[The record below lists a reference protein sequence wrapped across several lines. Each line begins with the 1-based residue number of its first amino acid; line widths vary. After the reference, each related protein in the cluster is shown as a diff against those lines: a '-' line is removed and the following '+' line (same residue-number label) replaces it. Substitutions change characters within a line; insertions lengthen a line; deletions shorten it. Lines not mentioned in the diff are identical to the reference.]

1 MEAGSPGK
9 AKTKEIQDID
19 EQMVAI
25 EERKAEIEEEK
36 TRLDKEEEELE
47 EMEEELSKMRKFFKR
62 VRLGY
67 RTFFIR
73 RAPPRRIM
81 TTKAE
86 FAGLKGEEAKKITP
100 VPKIVEKHVDEIEI
114 DSVEDPYSY
123 VRIKYDNQTDEY
135 LYEVI
140 EPPLSK
146 DEENVLEILKEGIID
161 TAQLIPDRTTEISE
175 QYLRKTM
182 SGLLHGMDIRLN
194 PLALERIF
202 YYLKRDFMGYG
213 PIQTMML
220 EYQVEDISCDGV
232 GVPIFIYHRKYGSIR
247 SNVKFNSAPELDGFV
262 VWMAQKCGKHISV
275 ASPMLDATVPDGSR
289 LQETLSTHITKKGSS
304 FTIRRFREN
313 PFTFVDLIKFKTM
326 STEMVVYL
334 WLAIE
339 HGQSML
345 ICGGTASGKTT
356 TLNAI
361 LLFIPPQMKIVTIED
376 TRELNLPHE
385 NWVPTLTRSGF
396 GAKSPIT
403 GKAPG
408 EIDMFDLLTMG
419 LRQRP
424 QYLMVG
430 EVRGAEAYTV
440 FQAMATGKASY
451 TTFHA
456 ESTQAMVHRME
467 NPPINLPR
475 ALITALDIVL
485 LQAQV
490 KVGTKMTRR
499 VKGLT
504 EIVGLDP
511 ETNELITNTA
521 YSWNPADDTF
531 NYSGHSYVYEK
542 VQAQKNWSLR
552 EVERE
557 VKRRIDLI
565 QYMRK
570 IGVSNYLD
578 VSRVISAYY
587 KDPEK
592 VIKKAKEEL
601 AKDAPQVS
609 PRPVRKKVA

>member
-1 MEAGSPGK
+1 MAEAQVKVEKKMVS
-9 AKTKEIQDID
+9 EIEGEI
-19 EQMVAI
+19 EAI
-25 EERKAEIEEEK
+25 EERKEEIEEEK
-36 TRLDKEEEELE
+36 ARLEREEQELE
-47 EMEEELSKMRKFFKR
+47 KMEEELKGMKKFFKK
-62 VRLGY
+62 VKLGY
-67 RTFFIR
+67 VSFFVR
-73 RAPPRRIM
+73 KGPPRRIM
-81 TTKAE
+81 GTSGGGL
-86 FAGLKGEEAKKITP
+86 GLKGEEAKKISP
-100 VPKIVEKHVDEIEI
+100 VPKIAEKWVDEIEI
-114 DSVEDPYSY
+114 SNIEVPFSY

-146 DEENVLEILKEGIID
+146 DEEDVLELLKAGFID
-161 TAQLIPDRTTEISE
+161 TFELIPEKTVDQAERYI
-175 QYLRKTM
+175 RKTM
-182 SGLLHGMDIRLN
+182 DGLLQGMDIRLN
-194 PLALERIF
+194 PISKERLY
-202 YYLKRDFMGYG
+202 YYLRRDFIGYG
-213 PIQTMML
+213 PIQPMMI

-247 SNVKFNSAPELDGFV
+247 SNVKFNTAKELDTFV
-262 VWMAQKCGKHISV
+262 VWMAQRCGKHISV

-313 PFTFVDLIKFKTM
+313 PFTFLELIKFKTL
-326 STEMVVYL
+326 SPEMVVYL

-339 HGQSML
+339 HGQSMM

-456 ESTQAMVHRME
+456 ESTQSMVHRLE

-542 VQAQKNWSLR
+542 VQAQKNMTLR

-557 VKRRIDLI
+557 VKRRIDI
-565 QYMRK
+565 TAYMRK
-570 IGVSNYLD
+570 IGVDNYMD
-578 VSRVISAYY
+578 VSRIISAYY
-587 KDPEK
+587 KDPDK
-592 VIKKAKEEL
+592 VTKKAREEL
-601 AKDAPQVS
+601 KKDAAPAGSV
-609 PRPVRKKVA
+609 VKKKVA

>member
-1 MEAGSPGK
+1 MEAESPVKTGK
-9 AKTKEIQDID
+9 EGVEDSLERQMDAITGRKVEIG
-19 EQMVAI
+19 
-25 EERKAEIEEEK
+25 EEKASLEEEEK
-36 TRLDKEEEELE
+36 ELE
-47 EMEEELSKMRKFFKR
+47 EMEKELSNMRKFFKR
-62 VRLGY
+62 VKVGY
-67 RTFFIR
+67 ITFFVKKFSAPRKIR
-73 RAPPRRIM
+73 SAKEELGGM
-81 TTKAE
+81 
-86 FAGLKGEEAKKITP
+86 KGDESKKITP
-100 VPKIVEKHVDEIEI
+100 IEKIAEKHVDEIEM
-114 DSVEDPYSY
+114 DPVEEPYSY
-123 VRIKYDNQTDEY
+123 VRIRYDNQTDEY

-140 EPPLSK
+140 EPPITK
-146 DEENVLEILKEGIID
+146 DEENVLELLKEGLIGSFEM
-161 TAQLIPDRTTEISE
+161 IPDRTPESAE
-175 QYLRKTM
+175 RYLKRTVD
-182 SGLLHGMDIRLN
+182 GLLQGMNIKLN
-194 PLALERIF
+194 PLSKQRVF
-202 YYLKRDFMGYG
+202 YYIKRDFLGYG
-213 PIQTMML
+213 PIQPMMI

-247 SNVKFNSAPELDGFV
+247 SNVKFHTAQELDRFV
-262 VWMAQKCGKHISV
+262 VWMAQRCGKHISV

-289 LQETLSTHITKKGSS
+289 LQETLSTHVTKKGSS

-313 PFTFVDLIKFKTM
+313 PFTFVDLIKFKTL
-326 STEMVVYL
+326 SPEMAVYL

-339 HGQSML
+339 HGQSMM

-396 GAKSPIT
+396 GAINPVT

-430 EVRGAEAYTV
+430 EVRGSEAYTV

-456 ESTQAMVHRME
+456 ESTQTMVHRLE

-475 ALITALDIVL
+475 ALITALDVVL

-531 NYSGHSYVYEK
+531 NYSGHSYIYEK
-542 VQAQKNWSLR
+542 VQAQKNWSMR
-552 EVERE
+552 DVERE
-557 VKRRIDLI
+557 VKRRMDLVI
-565 QYMRK
+565 YMRK
-570 IGVSNYLD
+570 IEVSNYRD
-578 VSRVISAYY
+578 VSRIISAYY

-592 VIKKAKEEL
+592 VLIKAKEEL
-601 AKDAPQVS
+601 ARDDKDPKFK
-609 PRPVRKKVA
+609 RKVA

>member
-1 MEAGSPGK
+1 MAEAK
-9 AKTKEIQDID
+9 AKVDKKMVSEIDGEI
-19 EQMVAI
+19 EAI
-25 EERKAEIEEEK
+25 EERKEEIEAEKERLAQEEA
-36 TRLDKEEEELE
+36 ELE
-47 EMEEELSKMRKFFKR
+47 KMEEELKGMRKFFKKVKIGYASFF
-62 VRLGY
+62 VRKG
-67 RTFFIR
+67 
-73 RAPPRRIM
+73 PPRRIM
-81 TTKAE
+81 GTGGGPG
-86 FAGLKGEEAKKITP
+86 GLKGEEARKISP
-100 VPKIVEKHVDEIEI
+100 VPKIAEKWVDEIEI
-114 DSVEDPYSY
+114 SNVEEPFSY

-146 DEENVLEILKEGIID
+146 DEEDVLELLKEGFID
-161 TAQLIPDRTTEISE
+161 TFELIPEKTVDQAERYI
-175 QYLRKTM
+175 RKTM
-182 SGLLHGMDIRLN
+182 DGLLQGMDIRLN
-194 PLALERIF
+194 PISKERL
-202 YYLKRDFMGYG
+202 YYYVRRDFIGYG
-213 PIQTMML
+213 PIQTMMI

-247 SNVKFNSAPELDGFV
+247 SNVKFNTAQELDNFV

-289 LQETLSTHITKKGSS
+289 LQETLSTHVTKKGSS

-313 PFTFVDLIKFKTM
+313 PFTFLDLIKFKTL
-326 STEMVVYL
+326 SPEMVVYL

-430 EVRGAEAYTV
+430 EVRGSEAYTV

-456 ESTQAMVHRME
+456 ESTQSMVHRME

-531 NYSGHSYVYEK
+531 NYSGHSYIYEK
-542 VQAQKNWSLR
+542 VQAQKNMTLR

-557 VKRRIDLI
+557 VKRRIDI
-565 QYMRK
+565 TAYMRK
-570 IGVSNYLD
+570 IGVGNYMD
-578 VSRVISAYY
+578 VSRIISAYY
-587 KDPEK
+587 KDPDR
-592 VIKKAKEEL
+592 VIKRAREEL
-601 AKDAPQVS
+601 KKDAATAGGAMG
-609 PRPVRKKVA
+609 RKVA